1 MKSSVRVSDIFLVVH
16 LNKSINYTIQSVTEV
31 QQKVVMEVLHT
42 TFVFPCCR
50 IRFRHFLV
58 FCFFV
63 GRLTME
69 LGIYN
74 SSVLKYVYS
83 FVKGQ

>member
-1 MKSSVRVSDIFLVVH
+1 MVH

-31 QQKVVMEVLHT
+31 QQKVGMEVLHT
-42 TFVFPCCR
+42 TLFFLAVGLGLD
-50 IRFRHFLV
+50 IFLV

-69 LGIYN
+69 LGICN
-74 SSVLKYVYS
+74 TSVLKYVYS